1 MATKFTIL
9 SQVNRPKTS
18 TLTRKA
24 PRSTRNKPHQSKST
38 SENMLNNVF
47 ADKTRTEI
55 YHNNLNSHSLTDSLL
70 PVEDPSVKEEETSQ
84 QEQWKMS
91 NCNRKDGKFISDA
104 NYGDLRRDVARLS
117 LLWYMKCS
125 ISYILRRARAFYNEF
140 CCDTHVQSSTTFVV
154 DPYFSV
160 PVLPV
165 NN

>member
-18 TLTRKA
+18 ILTRKV
-24 PRSTRNKPHQSKST
+24 PRSTQNKPHQSKSI

-47 ADKTRTEI
+47 AGKTLTEI
-55 YHNNLNSHSLTDSLL
+55 YHNNLNSDALTNSLL
-70 PVEDPSVKEEETSQ
+70 PVEDQTVKEEETSR

-91 NCNRKDGKFISDA
+91 NCNRKDGKLLSDT

-125 ISYILRRARAFYNEF
+125 IRYILRRTRAFYNEF
-140 CCDTHVQSSTTFVV
+140 CCDTHVQSSTTVVV

-165 NN
+165 NS